1 LKIPTQ
7 STNNFLYLIYS
18 TITSS
23 YRHLHPA
30 VLIAG
35 KLHKLG
41 TTQCKMLLQSYDHA
55 SRRNSLLFIS
65 CHLKLEREGG
75 GFVCW
80 LCVFVM
86 HLSWVLIRVKNCRP
100 LNSFVQCGFDFLLLI
115 LLNYR
120 RFCNYYFYYYF
131 ISNMKRRL
139 NWSNIGIDLQTRM
152 KSFNSVCMFA
162 IKFNVVKGK

>member
-1 LKIPTQ
+1 MKIPIQ
-7 STNNFLYLIYS
+7 STNNFVYLIYS

-30 VLIAG
+30 VLIAS

-75 GFVCW
+75 GFCLLIVCFCDAPQ
-80 LCVFVM
+80 L
-86 HLSWVLIRVKNCRP
+86 
-100 LNSFVQCGFDFLLLI
+100 GFDQ
-115 LLNYR
+115 
-120 RFCNYYFYYYF
+120 
-131 ISNMKRRL
+131 SKK
-139 NWSNIGIDLQTRM
+139 LQTS
-152 KSFNSVCMFA
+152 KFFCAVWIWLSLAYSFETTGGSVIIIF
-162 IKFNVVKGK
+162 IIILYQTWKGD